1 MIGKEADRGFAK
13 DIYFRLKQQK
23 QKPIVALHT
32 IFWMTNFRVS
42 NFYSPPSMIK
52 IWSRKS
58 CRCRLLLLLFTPSK
72 CLDIF
77 FTEFFSESS
86 SSFDEIPSTLKIIGS
101 LGTDE
106 TVTVVF
112 EWRSGNDLGLKT
124 SPALESRIRGCAWT
138 PFRIS
143 VSGNDSGKSSP
154 SPSGIFKFP
163 LAAVAVALLC
173 PFDVAWFFWFWS
185 CGTGSIWT
193 LTQKRRQ
200 FWRHS
205 VDVDDVDDVSWR
217 SFHPSLAMPFAN
229 DWWRSVAEPAAV
241 DVVGSEISRADLSM
255 ATRWALT
262 YSYVVMPMALM

>member
-13 DIYFRLKQQK
+13 DIHFRLKQ

-72 CLDIF
+72 CFDIF

-163 LAAVAVALLC
+163 LSAVLA
-173 PFDVAWFFWFWS
+173 
-185 CGTGSIWT
+185 T
-193 LTQKRRQ
+193 LGRRRRRR
-200 FWRHS
+200 WR
-205 VDVDDVDDVSWR
+205 
-217 SFHPSLAMPFAN
+217 
-229 DWWRSVAEPAAV
+229 
-241 DVVGSEISRADLSM
+241 
-255 ATRWALT
+255 
-262 YSYVVMPMALM
+262 